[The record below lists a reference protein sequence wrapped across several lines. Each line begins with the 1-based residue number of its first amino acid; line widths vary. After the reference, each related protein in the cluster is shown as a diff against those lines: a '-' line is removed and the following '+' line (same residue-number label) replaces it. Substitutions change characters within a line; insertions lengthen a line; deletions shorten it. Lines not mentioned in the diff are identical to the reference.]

1 MHFDIT
7 DLRLLAAIAE
17 TNNLTRGAERCHLSP
32 AAASVR
38 IKNIEESIG
47 AKLLL
52 RSSQGVTLT
61 APGQACVHHAR
72 IVIAQLEHLGN
83 DIREYGRGIKGHL
96 RLCASVTA
104 IAEYL
109 PAVLGRFLSTHSD
122 VSIDLR
128 ERPSPEVVRAVS
140 EGKADLGIIAGPV
153 RTEALAVRPWR
164 TDRLVLVVPRG
175 HVLSGATSVS
185 FAQTLN
191 HDYVCLP
198 EGTGLYA
205 FVMQQVRELGQ
216 TINMRVQIGNFEACC
231 RMIAE
236 HIGIGIIPLSAA
248 LRLSQQNVVE
258 IVPLSDEWALRKLSL
273 CARSFSLLP
282 GFARDLVELLEAE
295 ASLSE
300 ESSSR

>member
-1 MHFDIT
+1 MHFDLT

-61 APGQACVHHAR
+61 APGQAFVHHAR
-72 IVIAQLEHLGN
+72 LVMSQLEHLRH
-83 DIREYGRGIKGHL
+83 DISEYGRGIRGHL
-96 RLCASVTA
+96 RLAASVTA
-104 IAEYL
+104 VAEYL
-109 PAVLGRFLSTHSD
+109 PAVLGRFLSSHPD

-128 ERPSPEVVRAVS
+128 ERPSPDVVRAVS
-140 EGKADLGIIAGPV
+140 EGRADLGIVAGPV
-153 RTEALAVRPWR
+153 RTELLEVRPYR
-164 TDRLVLVVPRG
+164 SDRLTLVVPHG
-175 HVLSGATSVS
+175 HALAGADAVY
-185 FAQTLN
+185 FAQTLAY
-191 HDYVCLP
+191 DYVCLP

-205 FVMQQVRELGQ
+205 FVMQQVRELNAD
-216 TINMRVQIGNFEACC
+216 INMRVQIGNFESCC

-248 LRLSQQNVVE
+248 TRLSQQSPVC
-258 IVPLSDEWALRKLSL
+258 IVPLADDWALRHLTL
-273 CARSFSLLP
+273 CARNFELLP
-282 GFARDLVELLEAE
+282 GFARDLVDMLADDQQH
-295 ASLSE
+295 
-300 ESSSR
+300 